1 MKESLKLKEFLPYR
15 LSVLSN
21 RISRDIARDYQAR
34 FSITI
39 PEWRVM
45 AILGE
50 AGGLSA
56 SAVAKSTAMDKVA
69 VSRAV
74 ARLEAVKFLTRKIDR
89 SDKRRVILSLSPK
102 GRVIYQQVVPVALAY
117 EADILRK
124 LTPEDARQLDQLLH
138 KLTEIQAAFA
148 NDP

>member
-1 MKESLKLKEFLPYR
+1 MLDSMASP
-15 LSVLSN
+15 
-21 RISRDIARDYQAR
+21 A
-34 FSITI
+34 
-39 PEWRVM
+39 M

-56 SAVAKSTAMDKVA
+56 GTVSKRTAMDKVA

-74 ARLEAVKFLTRKIDR
+74 ARLEVVKFITRKIDR
-89 SDKRRVILSLSPK
+89 SDKRRAILSLSPK
-102 GRVIYQQVVPVALAY
+102 GREIYQQVVPVALAY
-117 EADILRK
+117 EADILEK